1 MFAVDKYFSANVK
14 WGATLAF
21 CDLKPVCA
29 VDDEKGNSYI
39 FGCVFAVYEIGSE
52 PPLVYSWD
60 MVRFVTVTRREIIV
74 ETRGKKFTINK
85 KMFDSDED
93 ILRAIALI
101 ECRQKEYLFGY
112 QHDRR
117 LFPLKSLYVELS
129 PSKETYVGE
138 GILDEADTAAAFVM
152 LLNFKLVKILWL
164 IGMLIALSAFGIL
177 YVTVGINRGN
187 LLYFIPISAAAGAIC
202 ALLVYL
208 ITHAI
213 ARARFRRIADAD
225 YAARKSIT
233 FVVSRHGFAACESCV
248 YESRDLVPWDEMD
261 YFIESDK
268 MFILYK
274 NNVPAAYIPK
284 RAFEKKFVGG
294 VADII
299 ALNLE
304 QR

>member
-1 MFAVDKYFSANVK
+1 M
-14 WGATLAF
+14 AF

-39 FGCVFAVYEIGSE
+39 IGGVFAVYGLGSE

-60 MVRFVTVTRREIIV
+60 MIRSVTAARKELVIDAA
-74 ETRGKKFTINK
+74 GKKFTITN
-85 KMFDSDED
+85 KMFDSEED

-101 ECRQKEYLFGY
+101 EYHQREHQFGY

-117 LFPLKSLYVELS
+117 LFPMKSAYVEVT
-129 PSKETYVGE
+129 PGKETYVGE
-138 GILDEADTAAAFVM
+138 GVLDEADTAAAFIM
-152 LLNFKLVKILWL
+152 LLNYKLVKILWL
-164 IGMLIALSAFGIL
+164 VGIMIALITFGAL
-177 YVTVGINRGN
+177 HLTVGITRSN
-187 LLYFIPISAAAGAIC
+187 LLYFIPISAAAGAIV
-202 ALLVYL
+202 ALLVYI
-208 ITHAI
+208 ITQAI
-213 ARARFRRIADAD
+213 ARGRFKSIADAD
-225 YAARKSIT
+225 HAARKNIT
-233 FVVSRHGFAACESCV
+233 FVVSRQGFAACESCV

-268 MFILYK
+268 MFIIYK
-274 NNVPAAYIPK
+274 NNLPAAYIPK

>member
-1 MFAVDKYFSANVK
+1 MK
-14 WGATLAF
+14 WGAILAF
-21 CDLKPVCA
+21 CDLRPVCA

-39 FGCVFAVYEIGSE
+39 FGSVFAVYGMGSD

-60 MVRFVTVTRREIIV
+60 MVKLVTVTRREIIV
-74 ETRGKKFTINK
+74 ETRGKKFSVNN
-85 KMFDSDED
+85 KMFKSEED

-112 QHDRR
+112 QHDKR
-117 LFPLKSLYVELS
+117 LFPLKSSYVELS
-129 PSKETYVGE
+129 PGKETYVGE
-138 GILDEADTAAAFVM
+138 SVLDEGDTAAAFVM

-164 IGMLIALSAFGIL
+164 VGVMIALITFGVL
-177 YVTVGINRGN
+177 YVVVGINRGN

-202 ALLVYL
+202 ALIVYL

-213 ARARFRRIADAD
+213 SRARFKRIADAD
-225 YAARKSIT
+225 HAARKNIT
-233 FVVSRHGFAACESCV
+233 FVVSRQGFAACESCV
-248 YESRDLVPWDEMD
+248 YESRDLVPWSEMD

-284 RAFEKKFVGG
+284 RAFEKKTVGG